1 LYSKPYGNILRAGIR
16 GQPPPPLLRV
26 CGVFPILYNMLR
38 QMEMHHWT
46 KLVEAIANV
55 IFVSGCRKSSTAP
68 LCSRKRRNLELDV
81 EHTAE

>member
-1 LYSKPYGNILRAGIR
+1 
-16 GQPPPPLLRV
+16 
-26 CGVFPILYNMLR
+26 MLR

-55 IFVSGCRKSSTAP
+55 IFVSGCRKSSPAP